1 MPNGNGSK
9 SKKRKA
15 AAEGKPQ
22 KKKKKKAGAS
32 HDAAVRDA
40 VADAAASHPD
50 NGFDRSYGDS
60 ENASR
65 NTHSPNKVII
75 DPFRAASGDKVAACF
90 ANNASSQ
97 YFLKKKNR
105 QVPAITRALV
115 DELPLEVLRLCRVTL
130 EKDGSLERIGLDLDI
145 TQLGFSE
152 NLDEK
157 GQQTVRA
164 FAHIAQQR
172 LIPSNTSASLHLNP
186 STTLQSMFTRSQR
199 RRRS

>member
-1 MPNGNGSK
+1 MYLLLHLCSLTALPRELGCGGQL
-9 SKKRKA
+9 RKLA
-15 AAEGKPQ
+15 EASITTLGELEGMDCSALIKLLAAED
-22 KKKKKKAGAS
+22 AS
-32 HDAAVRDA
+32 GQSCQHLY
-40 VADAAASHPD
+40 
-50 NGFDRSYGDS
+50 N
-60 ENASR
+60 
-65 NTHSPNKVII
+65 VII

-145 TQLGFSE
+145 AQLGLSE

-172 LIPSNTSASLHLNP
+172 LIPSNTSSSLHLNP
-186 STTLQSMFTRSQR
+186 PLL
-199 RRRS
+199 